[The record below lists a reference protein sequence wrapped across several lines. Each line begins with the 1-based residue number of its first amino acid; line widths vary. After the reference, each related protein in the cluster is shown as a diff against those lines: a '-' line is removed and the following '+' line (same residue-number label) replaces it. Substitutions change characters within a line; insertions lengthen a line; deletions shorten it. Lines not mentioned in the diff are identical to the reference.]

1 VPNSALKPRLSL
13 FDLLTIVAGTT
24 IGSGIFIVSAGI
36 AREVHSPALLLL
48 VWIAASLMSLTS
60 ALTIAELAAMMPVA
74 GGQYIFL
81 RESYGGMCAFLFG
94 WTIVAVVHTG
104 SVAAVAIVFA
114 KYLAVLVP
122 AIHSQWRIGF
132 ATITGERMVAIGL
145 ITALTLANVRGLHLG
160 RTVQNLFT
168 VAKVSALLGIVV
180 LALAVMPNHAAL
192 RANFGS
198 RAAFLGHG
206 GLSWAVLP
214 AFGAAMIGAMFSL
227 GGSDN
232 LLALSAEVR
241 NPGRSLPFAL
251 ITGAG
256 LVIVLYLLINLAYL
270 TQLPLAGNPAAADA
284 FGRGISGAQSDRVA
298 AATTQVMWG
307 PAGAALTAVLVMI
320 STLGCLNGLILGGA
334 RLMFA
339 MAHDRSFFGLL
350 RGSTALRS
358 PGLPSRSRRS
368 GAAFWFCPVTS
379 ATCSIISAERVPYS
393 RCWESRPFS

>member
-1 VPNSALKPRLSL
+1 M
-13 FDLLTIVAGTT
+13 LTIVAGTT

-48 VWIAASLMSLTS
+48 VWIAASLMSLTG

-180 LALAVMPNHAAL
+180 LGACGHA
-192 RANFGS
+192 
-198 RAAFLGHG
+198 
-206 GLSWAVLP
+206 
-214 AFGAAMIGAMFSL
+214 
-227 GGSDN
+227 
-232 LLALSAEVR
+232 
-241 NPGRSLPFAL
+241 
-251 ITGAG
+251 
-256 LVIVLYLLINLAYL
+256 
-270 TQLPLAGNPAAADA
+270 
-284 FGRGISGAQSDRVA
+284 
-298 AATTQVMWG
+298 
-307 PAGAALTAVLVMI
+307 
-320 STLGCLNGLILGGA
+320 
-334 RLMFA
+334 
-339 MAHDRSFFGLL
+339 
-350 RGSTALRS
+350 
-358 PGLPSRSRRS
+358 
-368 GAAFWFCPVTS
+368 
-379 ATCSIISAERVPYS
+379 
-393 RCWESRPFS
+393 